1 MSRVQRLLM
10 LAGLA
15 MGSLVWLAMV
25 VYQMAIPPEGMGAV
39 GEPVTAWGIVQLVL
53 SALGAAGFTGAG
65 VREWIIGL
73 IQRVSPGVKAGVAN
87 DLIDVGKIATMY
99 ALVQGATDPA
109 IKAKWTEAA
118 RTEMDGF
125 RDSIFPAT

>member
-1 MSRVQRLLM
+1 MSRFQRLLM
-10 LAGLA
+10 MGGLA
-15 MGSLVWLAMV
+15 IGSVVWLCMV

-39 GEPVTAWGIVQLVL
+39 GEPITAWGIAQLVL
-53 SALGAAGFTGAG
+53 SALGSAGFTLGS

-73 IQRVSPGVKAGVAN
+73 VQRAGVKPGVAN

-109 IKAKWTEAA
+109 TKAKWTEAA

-125 RDSIFPAT
+125 RDSIFPTS